1 MAEKR
6 IDITARGVN
15 SNVTTKE
22 KVTSVSIKQIA
33 ANIVKNKQYNTS
45 VPNTRLR
52 VTLTGF
58 GEEAIPNDGSF
69 KRFSNQINQTD
80 FFLKTLFK
88 GFEEPQQITD
98 LFNTVI
104 AYKRI
109 FNEDLNPTNL
119 VSKEIYKIFANEL
132 NIDQFS
138 TADIV
143 VFSNLKLF
151 TEVLLLGDLPV
162 YTLNKVLLH
171 NTTNTDITVYTT
183 GKNVLEDQSSID
195 LFNRVVNYNRIFNDF
210 SSCTDDFCEICPD
223 DDQIATFTKVVKDF
237 PQASDLFLRSYT
249 KPVLE
254 IQSVTDTDPLFAIA
268 VNKVE
273 IKSAIDSDY
282 KGVFTKR
289 LSNEFSFSD
298 FSFRAPQKVIQENLF
313 NSELIVKD
321 LSLPKLEEINNQ
333 SLTEILITK
342 PFTSST
348 NNADRISFTW
358 DAFINLFSASGT
370 SSQELAIFD
379 ILPFYND
386 IGLSIESLSNSLS
399 KPLFSE
405 TSNQDDLTFENSFV
419 RIFNNES
426 NTIDNGQIFDFN
438 KSLIDQGI
446 YSEVLSFDTST
457 VYSDLGLST
466 EQIANNPFKLLSS
479 ERIALEEFSA
489 FKFTNRILE
498 EEVQN
503 SDSGLINNQSYFA
516 EAYTTPGY
524 VGSNTT
530 F

>member
-45 VPNTRLR
+45 VPNTRLK

-58 GEEAIPNDGSF
+58 GEEAIPNDSKF
-69 KRFSNQINQTD
+69 KRLSEQINQTD
-80 FFLKTLFK
+80 FFLKALFK
-88 GFEEPQQITD
+88 SFEESQQAID
-98 LFNTVI
+98 LFNIVVS
-104 AYKRI
+104 YKRV
-109 FNEDLNPTNL
+109 FNETLTFTNL
-119 VSKEIYKIFANEL
+119 ISKEIDKVFADNL
-132 NIDQFS
+132 NIEQV
-138 TADIV
+138 IV
-143 VFSNLKLF
+143 FNSFKLF
-151 TEVLLLGDLPV
+151 SEVLLSEDLSA
-162 YTLNKVLLH
+162 YSLNKSLLH
-171 NTTNTDITVYTT
+171 NTTNADITVYTT
-183 GKNVLEDQSSID
+183 GKNVLENQSSVD

-210 SSCTDDFCEICPD
+210 SSCTDD
-223 DDQIATFTKVVKDF
+223 DQIATFTKVIKDF
-237 PQASDLFLRSYT
+237 PQASDLFVRSYT
-249 KPVLE
+249 KPFLE
-254 IQSVTDTDPLFAIA
+254 TQSVTDTDPLFTIT

-282 KGVFTKR
+282 KVIFTKR

-298 FSFRAPQKVIQENLF
+298 FSFRSLQKVIQENLF

-321 LSLPKLEEINNQ
+321 LNLSKLEEINNQ

-348 NNADRISFTW
+348 NNADETILEWNSFV
-358 DAFINLFSASGT
+358 NLFSNVDT
-370 SSQELAIFD
+370 SSQEFTIFD
-379 ILPFYND
+379 IFPFYND
-386 IGLSIESLSNSLS
+386 TGLSIESMSGNFL

-405 TSNQDDLTFENSFV
+405 TSNQDDLTFENSFI
-419 RIFNNES
+419 RIFDNES
-426 NTIDNGQIFDFN
+426 TIIDSGQIIDFN

-457 VYSDLGLST
+457 VYSNLGLST
-466 EQIANNPFKLLSS
+466 EQIANNPFKLLFS
-479 ERIALEEFSA
+479 ERIALEEISTFI
-489 FKFTNRILE
+489 FTNRILE
-498 EEVQN
+498 DEVQN

-516 EAYTTPGY
+516 EAYIEPGY